1 MATRQGL
8 NIRDVGK
15 EIHATIRI
23 VELMF
28 TSSALQL
35 QMQPDRPATDLSEG
49 FMQSLLEN
57 QGNIE
62 PQQTKINV

>member
-1 MATRQGL
+1 MKQFNLHELVILSTTGDGLGIVMATRQGL

-15 EIHATIRI
+15 QIHATIRI

-35 QMQPDRPATDLSEG
+35 QM
-49 FMQSLLEN
+49 
-57 QGNIE
+57 
-62 PQQTKINV
+62 

>member
-15 EIHATIRI
+15 QIHATIRI

-35 QMQPDRPATDLSEG
+35 QMLPDRPATDLSEG

-57 QGNIE
+57 
-62 PQQTKINV
+62 